1 MVLLTF
7 MLQGGDVY
15 GVWDMSTREREVAT
29 KFVKLIQAHSQRYTF
44 IEIFFIE
51 YKAMG
56 DAVAFQLISYLLALM
71 GFHKILLRSNF

>member
-29 KFVKLIQAHSQRYTF
+29 KFVKLIQAQSQRYTF

-51 YKAMG
+51 FKAMG
-56 DAVAFQLISYLLALM
+56 DAVAGGLFNLFLISLL
-71 GFHKILLRSNF
+71 